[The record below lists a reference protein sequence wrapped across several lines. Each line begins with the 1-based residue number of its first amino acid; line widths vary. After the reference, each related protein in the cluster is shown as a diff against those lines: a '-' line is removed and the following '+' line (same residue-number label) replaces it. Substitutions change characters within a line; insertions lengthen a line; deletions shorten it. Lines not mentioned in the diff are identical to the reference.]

1 MVIMQIGTQILHE
14 MNLLILFSK
23 SFKNFIQIV
32 ASFTSEEKRL
42 FLKFVTGAER
52 LPYGGNVF

>member
-1 MVIMQIGTQILHE
+1 